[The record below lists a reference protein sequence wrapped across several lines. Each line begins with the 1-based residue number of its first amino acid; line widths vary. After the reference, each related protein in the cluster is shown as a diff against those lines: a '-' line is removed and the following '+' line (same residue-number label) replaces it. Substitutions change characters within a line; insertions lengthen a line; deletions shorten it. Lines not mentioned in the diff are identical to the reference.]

1 MSNFRTHISQK
12 QFIPVLL
19 KYENKTKLDAF
30 HPFIQDDLGYFSVHP
45 PASSPSCLITDH
57 KSLDSRKR
65 EKPNPPGGRQIKTA
79 LRLISTIKL
88 PKQQS

>member
-65 EKPNPPGGRQIKTA
+65 EKPNPSRREANKNRTEAYFEDHIA
-79 LRLISTIKL
+79 
-88 PKQQS
+88 